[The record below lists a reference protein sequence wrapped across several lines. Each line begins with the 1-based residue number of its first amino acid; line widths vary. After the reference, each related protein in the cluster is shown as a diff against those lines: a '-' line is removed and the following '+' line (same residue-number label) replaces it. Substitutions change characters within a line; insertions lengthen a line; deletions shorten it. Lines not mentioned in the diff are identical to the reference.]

1 MKKEVYEELTKI
13 GERRL
18 AKIGVNFSDLLQIE
32 PGEILLSKR
41 RALVP
46 QYVGGTSAIGVVYHL
61 SEFSSGDDIERLIKE
76 TEEVYNCHV
85 YHVVVS
91 ETTFGALADLLFVSE
106 EDLPG
111 NEAMPMYVNNGVYY
125 VLSNCC
131 NLTTGEQE
139 IGEIGV
145 METCGGIIRCQ

>member
-46 QYVGGTSAIGVVYHL
+46 QYVGGNSAIGVVYHL

-76 TEEVYNCHV
+76 TEEAYNCHV

-91 ETTFGALADLLFVSE
+91 ETTFGTLADLLFVSE

>member
-13 GERRL
+13 GDRRL

-46 QYVGGTSAIGVVYHL
+46 QYVGGASAIGVVYHL

-76 TEEVYNCHV
+76 TEEAYNCRV

-91 ETTFGALADLLFVSE
+91 KTAFSTLADLLFVSE
-106 EDLPG
+106 EDLPE
-111 NEAMPMYVNNGVYY
+111 NEAMPMYVNNGIYY

>member
-46 QYVGGTSAIGVVYHL
+46 QYVGGTSAIGVVMSFHAII
-61 SEFSSGDDIERLIKE
+61 FLICF
-76 TEEVYNCHV
+76 TELQN
-85 YHVVVS
+85 
-91 ETTFGALADLLFVSE
+91 
-106 EDLPG
+106 
-111 NEAMPMYVNNGVYY
+111 
-125 VLSNCC
+125 
-131 NLTTGEQE
+131 
-139 IGEIGV
+139 
-145 METCGGIIRCQ
+145 

>member
-1 MKKEVYEELTKI
+1 MKKEIYEELTRI

-18 AKIGVNFSDLLQIE
+18 AKIGANFPDYLQVE

-41 RALVP
+41 RAFVP

-76 TEEVYNCHV
+76 TEEAYNCHV

-91 ETTFGALADLLFVSE
+91 ETTLADLLFVSE